1 MKFTSSALLLV
12 AAKACVIAAQELP
25 ITTTDVFIQSGEVS
39 ESSININ
46 ARCNSEEDARVVLY
60 VDDVVTKDAEATSE
74 DDFTVTFEVDG
85 LESNTEYS
93 YVVTCDP
100 LGAGA
105 VVATPKIATD
115 AAYISM
121 EGSFKTAPGADD
133 EVAVN
138 FVWAA
143 DLAGQGWGRN
153 PDFEIVNL
161 AGETIKGGYVVFDT
175 MKSLN
180 PDFAL
185 FQGDMV
191 SNIELSSDSLG
202 LDSYSNHADGTPNAL
217 SSLV

>member
-12 AAKACVIAAQELP
+12 AAKASVVAAQELP
-25 ITTTDVFIQSGEVS
+25 YTTTDVFIQSGEVS

-46 ARCNSEEDARVVLY
+46 ARCNSEEDSKVVLY
-60 VDDVVTKDAEATSE
+60 VDDVMTKDAEATSE
-74 DDFTVTFEVDG
+74 DDFTITFEVDG
-85 LESNTEYS
+85 LESNTKYS

-100 LGAGA
+100 LGADA
-105 VVATPKIATD
+105 VVATPKSAAD

-153 PDFEIVNL
+153 PDFEVVNL

-175 MKSLN
+175 MKSLD

-202 LDSYSNHADGTPNAL
+202 LDSYSNHADDTPNAL

>member
-1 MKFTSSALLLV
+1 MKFTSSALLLA
-12 AAKACVIAAQELP
+12 AAKASVIAAQELP

-46 ARCNSEEDARVVLY
+46 ARCNSEEDSKVVLY
-60 VDDVVTKDAEATSE
+60 VDDVMTKDAQVTSE
-74 DDFTVTFEVDG
+74 DDFTITFEVEG
-85 LESNTEYS
+85 LASNTKYT

-100 LGAGA
+100 VAEGA
-105 VVATPKIATD
+105 VAATPKSVATD

-121 EGSFKTAPGADD
+121 EGSFKTAPAADD

-153 PDFEIVNL
+153 PDFEVVNL
-161 AGETIKGGYVVFDT
+161 AGETIKGGYIVFDT
-175 MKSLN
+175 MKALE

-191 SNIELSSDSLG
+191 SDIEHSSHNFGLLKSL
-202 LDSYSNHADGTPNAL
+202 
-217 SSLV
+217 

>member
-12 AAKACVIAAQELP
+12 AAKASVIAAQELP

-46 ARCNSEEDARVVLY
+46 ARCNSEEDSKVVLY
-60 VDDVVTKDAEATSE
+60 VDDVMTKDAEATSE
-74 DDFTVTFEVDG
+74 DDFTITFEVDG
-85 LESNTEYS
+85 LESNTKYS

-100 LGAGA
+100 LGADT
-105 VVATPKIATD
+105 VVATD

-121 EGSFKTAPGADD
+121 EGSFKTVPGADD

-202 LDSYSNHADGTPNAL
+202 LDSYSNHADDTPNAL